1 MSTFEKDLNDEQG
14 PAVFSPD
21 GPTLVLAGA
30 GSGKT
35 RVLTYR
41 AAHLLARGV
50 PPPRLLLLTFT
61 KKASQV
67 MQRRLSALMGDSL
80 IIPWSGTF
88 HHIGYRL
95 IREFGSRIGIEGP
108 RTLLDREDQ
117 RDLIKEIRDE
127 VCGGAG
133 TDDGIPPAAAI
144 LNVLSLSA
152 NLLVPV
158 ETLVFERSPWLI
170 PALDPLVQIQELY
183 NASKREFKVLD
194 FDDLLLLWLR
204 ILETLPDTAA
214 LLQDRFRHVLVDEY
228 QDTNPLQSSILDHLA
243 KGHRN
248 LFVVG
253 DDSQSIYSF
262 RGAEVENILTF
273 SERYPEARTFR
284 LEKNYRSTPNI
295 LNLANRI
302 ILHNTRQIPKTLYS
316 PRPSAESPT
325 LVRMFSDSDQSTFVV
340 RTVERMV
347 DRGTSPGEIAILYR
361 AHYLSLPLQLALS
374 RKKIPFH
381 LTSGLKF
388 YEQAHI
394 KDILAF
400 LRVLENGRDQAAWK
414 RVLRMIPKV
423 GLKTAEKVLSQLGKE
438 DRPTRALSD
447 PLFLKALP
455 SGVRPGLARAG
466 ERVAELQT
474 LREEDTAPGAIS
486 RLVHR
491 LLETGYREHIFETF
505 EDPDSRISDIL
516 ALAAQISS
524 ETDLSLFLAELALLD
539 AGSEDPGSDGPEG
552 KVVLSTIHQA
562 KGLEWDSV
570 FLLSLNEGIFP
581 SNKSKDLEHQL
592 EEERRLFY
600 VAVTRARQ
608 DLFLCVPSVTGFGG
622 GSPMPPSRFIAEIG
636 EDHMMH
642 KTYDSWND

>member
-1 MSTFEKDLNDEQG
+1 MSNFEKDLNDEQG

-67 MQRRLSALMGDSL
+67 MQQRLARLMGDSL
-80 IIPWSGTF
+80 VIPWSGTF

-95 IREFGSRIGIEGP
+95 IREFGSRVGVAGP

-133 TDDGIPPAAAI
+133 NDDGIPPAASI
-144 LNVLSLSA
+144 QGLLSLSA
-152 NLLVPV
+152 NLLVGL
-158 ETLVFERSPWLI
+158 ETLVPKRSPWLI
-170 PALDPLVQIQELY
+170 PALDQLLGIQALY
-183 NASKREFKVLD
+183 ASAKEEFKVLD
-194 FDDLLLLWLR
+194 FDDLLVLWLR
-204 ILETLPDTAA
+204 ILENLPDTAS
-214 LLQDRFRHVLVDEY
+214 LLRDRFRHVLVDEY
-228 QDTNPLQSSILDHLA
+228 QDTNPLQSRILDLLA
-243 KGHRN
+243 CGHRN

-273 SERYPEARTFR
+273 TTRYPDAGIYR

-302 ILHNTRQIPKTLYS
+302 ISHNLRQIPKTLYS

-325 LVRMFSDSDQSTFVV
+325 LVRMFSDADQSRFVV
-340 RTVERMV
+340 RTLENKI
-347 DRGTSPGEIAILYR
+347 DRGEDPGEIAILYR

-394 KDILAF
+394 KDILSF
-400 LRVLENGRDQAAWK
+400 LRILENGRDQSAWK
-414 RVLRMIPKV
+414 RILRMIPKV
-423 GLKTAEKVLSQLGKE
+423 GTKTAEKVLLHLGKE
-438 DRPTRALSD
+438 ENPARALSD
-447 PLFLKALP
+447 PLFVKGYA
-455 SGVRPGLARAG
+455 GTVRPGLLRAG
-466 ERVAELQT
+466 ER
-474 LREEDTAPGAIS
+474 LRELMIQRESDNEPGAIT

-491 LLETGYREHIFETF
+491 ILETGYQEHIFETF
-505 EDPDSRISDIL
+505 EDPDARISDIM
-516 ALAAQISS
+516 ALASQIST
-524 ETDLSLFLAELALLD
+524 ETELSLFLAELALLD
-539 AGSEDPGSDGPEG
+539 AGSETHGRESPEG
-552 KVVLSTIHQA
+552 KVILSTVHQA
-562 KGLEWDSV
+562 KGLEWETV
-570 FLLSLNEGIFP
+570 FLISLNEGVFP
-581 SNKSKDLEHQL
+581 SNKSVDLEHQL

-608 DLFLCVPSVTGFGG
+608 DLYLCVPSVTGYAG
-622 GSPMPPSRFIAEIG
+622 GSPMPPSRFISEIG
-636 EDHMMH
+636 EDHMVQ